1 MLRAELPI
9 SKSIVNRLQI
19 LHALRGELMPLPEDC
34 CDDILTLHRCLEA
47 VIHNTEQQPMTLD
60 IGNSGTAMRFLTAF
74 IASLPTADVT
84 LTGCERM
91 LERPIGELVVALRQL
106 GADIDYVRQQGYPPL
121 HIKGRRLDMSRTV
134 NLRQVPST
142 QFVSALLLIGAR
154 VETDTCSPYIDMTR
168 SVIDMAKHSAE
179 IIERDWSAAAFWYE
193 YVALWGGEVLL
204 QDLRLSSLQGDRRL
218 ADIYSEY
225 FGVSTE
231 QQEEGILIKKD
242 AVKTEEKERTRIID
256 CKDFPDLAPYIAVT
270 AHELRIPIKLVGTE
284 SLRVKESDRIAA
296 LEDNFERAEHGQP
309 VMLSRNDHRIAMSFI
324 AAGYAVD
331 NTQCIS
337 KSYPQLLRQTGHL
350 SFVVPYRHGSLPQ
363 TTIESLAAD
372 NIVLIDDDGKG
383 KKAALQ
389 EGVRQTATPY
399 VWFSDADVKRR
410 YFPHL
415 LPQIIGERQADLY
428 LLPLTMQ
435 GGDTLLERLEKTE
448 YEAIQALTMLS
459 AARGKAVMCSGA
471 NLIARRDCWLEIA
484 DSGELKND
492 IPSGDD
498 MFLLQAAK
506 RRHLTIATLTDPRLT
521 ATVSTEPKLARL
533 LRQRM
538 RWAGKAPHYTDP
550 DIIRCATAVAVI
562 NILCIL
568 CPPMYIVKYFIERQF
583 IKRDSWTVVLLSLV
597 YPYYMLACF
606 IGGLIRKNKW

>member
-1 MLRAELPI
+1 
-9 SKSIVNRLQI
+9 
-19 LHALRGELMPLPEDC
+19 MPLPEDC
-34 CDDILTLHRCLEA
+34 CDDILTLHLCLEA
-47 VIHNTEQQPMTLD
+47 VMNNTEQRHLHLD
-60 IGNSGTAMRFLTAF
+60 IDNSGTAMRFLTAF
-74 IASLPTADVT
+74 LASLPTADVT
-84 LTGCERM
+84 LTGCKRM
-91 LERPIGELVVALRQL
+91 QERPIGELVEALRQL

-134 NLRQVPST
+134 SLRQVPST

-204 QDLRLSSLQGDRRL
+204 QNLKISSLQGDRRL

-242 AVKTEEKERTRIID
+242 AVKTEEKEKTRVID
-256 CKDFPDLAPYIAVT
+256 CKDFPDLAPYISVT

-337 KSYPQLLRQTGHL
+337 KSYPQLLRQTSHL

-363 TTIESLAAD
+363 TTIESLVAD
-372 NIVLIDDDGKG
+372 NIVLIDDGGKG

-521 ATVSTEPKLARL
+521 ATVSTEPKLSRL

-568 CPPMYIVKYFIERQF
+568 CPPMYIVKYLIERQF
-583 IKRDSWTVVLLSLV
+583 IKRDSWTAVLLSLV
-597 YPYYMLACF
+597 YPYYMLTCF